1 MLSLAAEISAGRIDT
16 YARDTSSPHVKI
28 NCHSKKITYFKVNT
42 HTKCQLRN
50 EKGSDKVFFCRNIE
64 KKVFEASTLQSEL
77 LFKPE
82 LAYLRKQ
89 QGIFLQFVH
98 PLAAQLPT

>member
-28 NCHSKKITYFKVNT
+28 NCHSKEITYFKVNT

-50 EKGSDKVFFCRNIE
+50 EKGSDKVFFRRNIE
-64 KKVFEASTLQSEL
+64 KKAFEASTLQSEL

-82 LAYLRKQ
+82 
-89 QGIFLQFVH
+89 
-98 PLAAQLPT
+98 